1 MENKQTNQMCL
12 FVTETLLTCLI
23 GSGCL
28 LCADVSAVV
37 DSLLI
42 QPHMKQ
48 CLMSQEHTAFK
59 QKTLKYR
66 QQEHSDPEQIK
77 HRRYV
82 SW

>member
-1 MENKQTNQMCL
+1 MCL
-12 FVTETLLTCLI
+12 FVTETLLTSNLPDWLWMLALCGRI
-23 GSGCL
+23 SGRGQF
-28 LCADVSAVV
+28 AHTV
-37 DSLLI
+37 
-42 QPHMKQ
+42 HMKQ

>member
-42 QPHMKQ
+42 QPHMKCVCVRERDILESTEINQ
-48 CLMSQEHTAFK
+48 VVLAFEK
-59 QKTLKYR
+59 PFNDRSRDT
-66 QQEHSDPEQIK
+66 D
-77 HRRYV
+77 
-82 SW
+82 